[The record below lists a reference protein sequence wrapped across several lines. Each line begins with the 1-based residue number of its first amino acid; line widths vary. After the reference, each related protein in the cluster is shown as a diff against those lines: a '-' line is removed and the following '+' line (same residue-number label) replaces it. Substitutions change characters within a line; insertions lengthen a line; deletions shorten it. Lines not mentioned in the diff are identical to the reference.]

1 MQSKIFY
8 TKIVQSKIFYT
19 KIAQSTPKAQN
30 GWHRGVTK
38 RNVSSFFLFRL
49 VPNLNIMKTLTLLG
63 HAWYFVVY
71 IIHQTLT
78 WAPGSLTCVCD
89 PFACVYTRGTSV
101 YSLIRRISFACHFPW
116 LKKEKKKKKLNQ
128 QLFSQFTSSQSIFA
142 VVDELLDNYLA
153 DMDPEE
159 VEALVSQ
166 MLLDQEQEGPPPP
179 LEEMQQ
185 AARAALRQR
194 ELADAF
200 GYYYPEE
207 TQ

>member
-1 MQSKIFY
+1 M
-8 TKIVQSKIFYT
+8 QSKIFYT

-78 WAPGSLTCVCD
+78 WATGSLTCVCD

-116 LKKEKKKKKLNQ
+116 LKKKEKKRRRRKKSTKPAAVQSVHFISIEINPCSGRRAPG
-128 QLFSQFTSSQSIFA
+128 QL
-142 VVDELLDNYLA
+142 
-153 DMDPEE
+153 P
-159 VEALVSQ
+159 
-166 MLLDQEQEGPPPP
+166 G
-179 LEEMQQ
+179 
-185 AARAALRQR
+185 
-194 ELADAF
+194 
-200 GYYYPEE
+200 
-207 TQ
+207 